1 MDLLKTAKLLSA
13 ATSPMAQAM
22 LRQIHARLEKEKAQ
36 LEEQQKFQKEHPKPK
51 PWNPTL
57 PTGLP
62 PATSNWREN
71 FKRLGGDMKASPLP
85 TRQLRRHTARLMSRL
100 MASAARVK
108 ARKLKGET
116 EGRRRA
122 REELGNVS

>member
-1 MDLLKTAKLLSA
+1 MEILKQAKLLGA
-13 ATSPMAQAM
+13 ATNPMRDAM
-22 LRQIHARLEKEKAQ
+22 LRIIGERLEKEKAE
-36 LEEQQKFQKEHPKPK
+36 LEKQKELAQHKPK

-57 PTGLP
+57 PPGLP
-62 PATSNWREN
+62 PATPNWCEN
-71 FKRLGGDMKASPLP
+71 FSRLGGDMKASPLP
-85 TRQLRRHTARLMSRL
+85 TRQLKRHTARLMARL
-100 MASAARVK
+100 MASAAKVK